1 MFTVTKRCWNFLSA
15 DDRGFT
21 FRGSNPK
28 LAVQHVTD
36 SDKLG
41 ETMQLQFKIKYKCSM
56 LVGRRYKL
64 VTGMGKAFDLEF

>member
-1 MFTVTKRCWNFLSA
+1 MIGVLLFEVLTQVSCATRHRFGQTGDN
-15 DDRGFT
+15 
-21 FRGSNPK
+21 
-28 LAVQHVTD
+28 V
-36 SDKLG
+36 LG